1 MRDRYHSKSAP
12 FVYHSRSSNPLQPSA
27 KPVVTTP
34 DDGLSEASETMITN
48 SRRIPC
54 SEVNGVAQNTTYD
67 SPPRTLDRRLVHK
80 SYDENVLVSHI
91 EAVRPPDNCEEGNN
105 GGSNRTDHFRGLLC
119 VHHNH
124 PFFFERGSGHVP
136 ALYLFEAI
144 RQMSSAV
151 AHMFYNVPIESE
163 VVVTESWAQFRNM
176 ATLDDPIIA
185 EKTLSKHVYRKG
197 RLLRMNMSV
206 VIRQGA
212 LEIARMSSDLV
223 LLSKQQL
230 SYLEQR
236 GGEDVACNASDARA
250 KHHPVS
256 A

>member
-1 MRDRYHSKSAP
+1 
-12 FVYHSRSSNPLQPSA
+12 
-27 KPVVTTP
+27 
-34 DDGLSEASETMITN
+34 MITN
-48 SRRIPC
+48 LRSITPL
-54 SEVNGVAQNTTYD
+54 EVNAVAGNTTED
-67 SPPRTLDRRLVHK
+67 FPPRTLDKRLVHK

-91 EAVRPPDNCEEGNN
+91 EAVRGPNKFEKGDNAGAMD
-105 GGSNRTDHFRGLLC
+105 RTDHFRGVLC

-151 AHMFYNVPIESE
+151 AHMFYNVPIEAE
-163 VVVTESWAQFRNM
+163 VVVTESSAQFRNM

-197 RLLRMNMSV
+197 RLIRMNMSV
-206 VIRQGA
+206 IIRQVA
-212 LEIARMSSDLV
+212 VEIARMSSNLV
-223 LLSKQQL
+223 LLTKQQL

-236 GGEDVACNASDARA
+236 GGEDGCAANAKNETTGANVILGPHRC
-250 KHHPVS
+250 KETRF
-256 A
+256 

>member
-1 MRDRYHSKSAP
+1 
-12 FVYHSRSSNPLQPSA
+12 
-27 KPVVTTP
+27 
-34 DDGLSEASETMITN
+34 MITN
-48 SRRIPC
+48 SRSITPLEKAAR
-54 SEVNGVAQNTTYD
+54 NTTD
-67 SPPRTLDRRLVHK
+67 GCPPRTLDKRLVHK

-91 EAVRPPDNCEEGNN
+91 EAVQGPNKFEEGDNA
-105 GGSNRTDHFRGLLC
+105 GAMDRTDHFRGVLC

-124 PFFFERGSGHVP
+124 PFFFEHGGGHVP

-151 AHMFYNVPIESE
+151 VHMFYNVPLEIEI
-163 VVVTESWAQFRNM
+163 VVTESSAQFCNM

-197 RLLRMNMSV
+197 RLVRINMSV
-206 VIRQGA
+206 IIRQGA
-212 LEIARMSSDLV
+212 LEIARMSSNLV
-223 LLSKQQL
+223 LLTRQQL

-236 GGEDVACNASDARA
+236 GGEDVTHNTSDARTLCVPNRPHRDG
-250 KHHPVS
+250 HHSLSRSDS